1 MNFPGHFSFRPIIAL
16 CFLLGLCITASA
28 DDAPAW
34 LRQSASASVPT
45 YEKDVPGVVL
55 FDERTMSVSSDGKLV
70 TTENY
75 AIKILTREGR
85 TLAKARNYYLVSSG
99 KIRDISGW
107 VIRGDGTTKLY
118 DKKSVVDII
127 ADQDDIYNEGRLK
140 VIDASGDVD
149 VGYVF
154 GYTVVS
160 EEVPLFYQ
168 DTWAFQERLP
178 TLVSR
183 YSLNL
188 PAGWTASSITFNSPE
203 VTPQVSGS
211 NYTWE
216 MRNLAPLPPEPM
228 SPSTSNLSPRL
239 VINYTPDAKTQS
251 GNHVFNDWVDV
262 SRWATA
268 MHDPQVQVDD
278 AVAAKARDLTVN
290 ATSELEKIRA
300 IGTFVQNLQ
309 YISIDIG
316 VGYGNGYR
324 PRSSSL
330 VLSRGY
336 GDCKDKA
343 NLMRALLRAL
353 KIEAYPIAIYSGDP
367 TFVRAQWPSPVQFNH
382 CIIAIKVSDAT
393 NSPTVI
399 KHDKLGR
406 LLIFDATDPYTP
418 VGDLPDYLQGS
429 LAVIIAGDNGG
440 LATMPLALPE
450 ADLLER
456 NIEAT
461 ISSTGEIKGKI
472 HERAKGQSSAI
483 FRREVREL
491 SAPNYRKALE
501 SWLTRGAT
509 GARLGEVLTKD
520 RADEMGFDLDV
531 DFTGPLYG
539 QVMQEKL
546 LVFKPVFV
554 GRRNGTSLTEA
565 KRTNPVEIDSS
576 AMKETAVFTL
586 PEGFIVDEMPDAVNI
601 ETPFGKY
608 STHYEVKAGK
618 LIFMRSMTMIRTIVP
633 ADKYDTVRAFYIK
646 IRDAEQTPVVLI
658 KK

>member
-1 MNFPGHFSFRPIIAL
+1 MNFPGHFSFRLIIAL
-16 CFLLGLCITASA
+16 CFLLGLSITAAA

-34 LRQSASASVPT
+34 LRQAASASVPT

-85 TLAKARNYYLVSSG
+85 TLAKARNYYLVSFG
-99 KIRDISGW
+99 KIRDIFGW

-251 GNHVFNDWVDV
+251 GNRVFNDWVDV

-382 CIIAIKVSDAT
+382 CIIAIKISDAT